1 MRIAYFAH
9 LNEGRGSGVV
19 SKISAQVGQWRREG
33 HTVRLFIATTD
44 VDTSWTSVLGDTVVC
59 RYGGPLSRL
68 RAMARLVRS
77 VRGFRPA
84 IVYLRWELFY
94 PPMLFFPAG
103 APLVAE
109 INTDDATEAALGS
122 PVRARYNALT
132 RGLLLRRAAAF
143 VLVAAELGRVPSY
156 RRFKA
161 RQVVITNGID
171 LAAYPSLP
179 APSEG
184 PPRLVFIGTPE
195 APWNGVDKLVTLAT
209 MRPGWCFEIAGVE
222 PVPGPALPNLAWH
235 PLLER
240 AEVLRLLGRADVGVG
255 TLALH
260 RKSLDD
266 GSPLKVREYLA
277 VGLPVLYA
285 YADAD
290 ADGLGAP
297 YVLRIANTETNVVD
311 ELAAIDSFV
320 GAARGVRVP
329 RSSVAGIDVTTKE
342 RQRLALFADLARE

>member
-9 LNEGRGSGVV
+9 LNDGRASGVV
-19 SKISAQVGQWRREG
+19 SKITAQVGQWRREG
-33 HTVRLFIATTD
+33 HTVKLFIATTD
-44 VDTSWTSVLGDTVVC
+44 VDTSWTAALGDAVVC

-77 VRGFRPA
+77 VRGFRPG

-103 APLVAE
+103 VPLVAE
-109 INTDDATEAALGS
+109 INTDDVTEAALGS
-122 PVRARYNALT
+122 PVRARYNVLT
-132 RGLLLRRAAAF
+132 RGLLLRRVAAF
-143 VLVAAELGRVPSY
+143 VLIASELGRLPSY

-171 LAAYPSLP
+171 LAVYPTLR
-179 APSEG
+179 APSDG
-184 PPRLVFIGTPE
+184 PPRLVLVGKPGM
-195 APWNGVDKLVTLAT
+195 PWNGVDKLVTLAA

-222 PVPGPALPNLAWH
+222 REPGPVLPNVTWH
-235 PLLER
+235 GSLER
-240 AEVLRLLGRADVGVG
+240 ADLLRLYERADVGVG

-260 RKSLDD
+260 RKSLQEN
-266 GSPLKVREYLA
+266 SPLKVREYLA

-311 ELAAIDSFV
+311 EIARIDTFV

-329 RSSVAGIDVTTKE
+329 RASVAGIDVKVKE
-342 RQRLALFADLARE
+342 RQRLALFADLARD